1 MKLSGIS
8 QVLYMLARKSRD
20 VKAVASGSPKKLV
33 KRGVNK
39 TIGRKVVKKL
49 WR

>member
-1 MKLSGIS
+1 MKIS
-8 QVLYMLARKSRD
+8 QILYALARKSRD
-20 VKAVASGSPKKLV
+20 INAVTSGSPKKLV

-39 TIGRKVVKKL
+39 AIGKKVVGKL

>member
-1 MKLSGIS
+1 MKLSKI
-8 QVLYMLARKSRD
+8 LYMLARKSRD
-20 VKAVASGSPKKLV
+20 VKAVTSGSPKKLV

-39 TIGRKVVKKL
+39 TIGKKIVRKL